1 MQCPALGRGPR
12 CVASVL
18 IDSWDACGLRIVL
31 GDESYLS
38 EVSWSKVQVGQFYA
52 KKELAEILG
61 ETTLPPVREGVF
73 TCRKSDG
80 YILFVNL
87 DKATAKPEHKFNDFF
102 NGDRFEWD
110 SQPRQ
115 HMETKAIVD
124 VVSGVRQVHLM
135 ARVHPKIKSKS
146 QPFVYCGRMAFE
158 GHDPTTTR
166 PVHMTFKALDYRRD
180 LAPSHPLQVVY
191 DWTPDQAGRQSPYLA
206 AEPGPIWERSKPTAP
221 PEETERTAE
230 VTQRVGQDWFR
241 KEQLRKWGGRCVVT
255 GCTVASILEA
265 AHIVKWADSD
275 EDRLNLNNGLLLS
288 VHVHRLFDA
297 HLLAFTNEG
306 KMVRSRELDVTQL
319 LALGIPVDT
328 TIQVSPGMVPFLRQ
342 HRLKLK

>member
-1 MQCPALGRGPR
+1 MWEWVSLPKFP
-12 CVASVL
+12 S
-18 IDSWDACGLRIVL
+18 
-31 GDESYLS
+31 
-38 EVSWSKVQVGQFYA
+38 VSWSQVQVGQFYT
-52 KKELAEILG
+52 KRELAEILG

-124 VVSGVRQVHLM
+124 VVNGVRQVHLM
-135 ARVHPKIKSKS
+135 ARVLPKIKSKS
-146 QPFVYCGRMAFE
+146 QPFVYCGRLAFE
-158 GHDPTTTR
+158 DHDPRTTR

-180 LAPSHPLQVVY
+180 LAPSHPLQVIY
-191 DWTPDQAGRQSPYLA
+191 DWKPGQAGRQSPYLA
-206 AEPGPIWERSKPTAP
+206 AEPGPIWERTKPSDP
-221 PEETERTAE
+221 PDETERISE

-255 GCTVASILEA
+255 GCTVISILEA
-265 AHIVKWADSD
+265 ALK
-275 EDRLNLNNGLLLS
+275 LS
-288 VHVHRLFDA
+288 
-297 HLLAFTNEG
+297 TI
-306 KMVRSRELDVTQL
+306 QL
-319 LALGIPVDT
+319 LW
-328 TIQVSPGMVPFLRQ
+328 
-342 HRLKLK
+342 